1 MERVCVLE
9 LVELVQIL
17 GNKFMIL
24 IVGSFVKILTL
35 CDATAKTVK
44 KQQKSIEN
52 KTGNVF
58 LLLMWY
64 K

>member
-44 KQQKSIEN
+44 KVTEK
-52 KTGNVF
+52 
-58 LLLMWY
+58 Y
-64 K
+64 